1 MTEFT
6 VDTLAF
12 RQALTTALA
21 FASADNTL
29 PQIHA
34 VRFAAAGEHL
44 IEVAATDRY
53 VLSVEKLPVDG
64 EPFDATVPYGVAKQ
78 LLTLL
83 PKPRRGQ
90 IVDSLLTLIKDDG
103 RVTVRVVG
111 DVETALTFTPADDV
125 EPHNKFID
133 YRSLIAKTEQ
143 GTEDPAPVMGFG
155 PKILTNV
162 CRTLAARDGT
172 TPMRLRFRGAR
183 KPITVEHDDLK
194 VLVMPVRLDDQAEG
208 KSAAEV
214 AA

>member
-6 VDTLAF
+6 IDTLAF

-21 FASADNTL
+21 FASSDDTL
-29 PQIHA
+29 PQVHA
-34 VRFAAAGEHL
+34 VRIASADKHV
-44 IEVAATDRY
+44 IEIAATDRY

-64 EPFDATVPYGVAKQ
+64 EPFDTTIPYGVAKQ

-90 IVDSLLTLIKDDG
+90 IIDSLLTLTQDGG

-111 DVETALTFTPADDV
+111 NIETALTFTPPDDSV
-125 EPHNKFID
+125 
-133 YRSLIAKTEQ
+133 LMAKTEQ
-143 GTEDPAPVMGFG
+143 GAEDPAPVMGFG

-183 KPITVEHDDLK
+183 KPVTVEHGDLK
-194 VLVMPVRLDDQAEG
+194 VLVMPVRLDDQDGAESTT
-208 KSAAEV
+208 KAV
-214 AA
+214 A